1 MVALPSARIT
11 ALRRRE
17 QHPNL
22 LAAWGF
28 DEGSGTIARDS
39 SEHNVPLTVDVGLTW
54 PAGHTGGTATGNA
67 GAGSAH
73 RSWTISN
80 PITIMGWARPLNLT
94 AGTNRPLFGV
104 WDTTDSTGATQVA
117 LWAQRGDFGTPNV
130 LQGAVRINGGL
141 AAVHHTALS
150 LNTWVHLALSH
161 DGSTIRMFR
170 DGTLV
175 TSTSNAGTI
184 LNAGAYHFC
193 VAPNPTNAQID
204 DVRVLNLALTTD
216 AQVSA
221 FMGNPV
227 AP

>member
-1 MVALPSARIT
+1 MSLPSTRIT
-11 ALRRRE
+11 SLRRRE

-39 SEHNVPLTVDVGLTW
+39 SEHNAPLTVDVGLTW
-54 PAGHTGGTATGNA
+54 PAGHTGATAIGNA

-80 PITIMGWARPLNLT
+80 PITIMGWARPLDLT
-94 AGTNRPLFGV
+94 ADTNRPLFGV
-104 WDTTDSTGATQVA
+104 WASTDATGATQVA
-117 LWAQRGDFGTPNV
+117 LWAQRGDFGTPNI
-130 LQGAVRINGGL
+130 LQGAVRVNGGL
-141 AAVHHTALS
+141 AAVHDTALT

-170 DGTLV
+170 DGALV
-175 TSTSNAGTI
+175 ASASNAGTI

-193 VAPNPTNAQID
+193 VAPSPANAQVD
-204 DVRVLNLALTTD
+204 DVRVLNLALTTN

-221 FMGNPV
+221 FMGDPV